1 MAGFTH
7 PYKKLS
13 LAEYCNKI
21 SSNIICTH
29 ECKNDENEEKKK
41 KKTCGKSIL
50 EQFDLFSFNRLL
62 KQMCIKTIKQEM

>member
-13 LAEYCNKI
+13 LAEFCNKI

-29 ECKNDENEEKKK
+29 ECKNAENEEKKK
-41 KKTCGKSIL
+41 LVARVFLNNLTYSVLIGC
-50 EQFDLFSFNRLL
+50 
-62 KQMCIKTIKQEM
+62 

>member
-13 LAEYCNKI
+13 LAEFCNKI

-29 ECKNDENEEKKK
+29 ECKNAENEEKKK
-41 KKTCGKSIL
+41 NLWQEYKSIL

-62 KQMCIKTIKQEM
+62 KQMCIKTIKQ

>member
-13 LAEYCNKI
+13 LAEFCNKI

-29 ECKNDENEEKKK
+29 ECKNAENEEEKKK
-41 KKTCGKSIL
+41 QL
-50 EQFDLFSFNRLL
+50 VARV
-62 KQMCIKTIKQEM
+62 QEYS